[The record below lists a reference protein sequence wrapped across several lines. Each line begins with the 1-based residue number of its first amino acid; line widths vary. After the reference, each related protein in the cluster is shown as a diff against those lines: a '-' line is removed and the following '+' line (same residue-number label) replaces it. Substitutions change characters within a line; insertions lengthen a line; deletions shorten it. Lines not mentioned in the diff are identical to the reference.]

1 MNIKYITSSEAKDK
15 LQELKENSPV
25 EAKEFDYVRQFS
37 RLSKKDAVE
46 AVKKVSALS
55 GFSEE
60 VSVKIVDLMPSN
72 MEQMLAVLNSYKL
85 TPKDEVLSSII
96 DYLKELQ

>member
-1 MNIKYITSSEAKDK
+1 MNIKYITSSEARDL
-15 LQELKENSPV
+15 LQDLKENSPE
-25 EAKEFDYVRQFS
+25 EAKEFEYVRQFS

-46 AVKKVSALS
+46 AVKKISELS
-55 GFSEE
+55 GFSDE
-60 VSVKIVDLMPSN
+60 VCVKIVDLMPSN
-72 MEQMLAVLNSYKL
+72 IEQMLAILNSYKL